1 MYRCTREEIEKAPTC
16 GGLYLF
22 YSADL
27 DLLYIG
33 KARNLRHRIK
43 QHLFPRGTA
52 EEASN
57 TRKIKHRFH
66 YVCFLPIQEEGDRR
80 EVERELIKKM
90 IWCCKGGEQNDLS
103 QMRRAERILQN
114 SRRLLGQVRLLR
126 DS

>member
-1 MYRCTREEIEKAPTC
+1 VYRCTREEIEKAPTC

-80 EVERELIKKM
+80 EVERELIKKLNP
-90 IWCCKGGEQNDLS
+90 KYNKQHGTYEEPVEEGEKVIDTS
-103 QMRRAERILQN
+103 FFV
-114 SRRLLGQVRLLR
+114 LL
-126 DS
+126 